1 MPRPFL
7 SAFLLLAAVA
17 GCAQPPVSAGTGAVA
32 PGLTLAGEWRNT
44 PPGPAEKGCFTEQ
57 KRPAVVE
64 TVTEQV
70 LVAPEVRDKATG
82 AVTRPASYRTTT
94 QARIVEGGET
104 LWFETLCPRDLTRE
118 RVATLQRALAARGLY
133 LGAVT
138 GKMDR
143 ATQAAVR
150 AYQAPRGLLSA
161 ILSRRAAEQMG
172 VVPVR
177 LPGVGK
183 P

>member
-1 MPRPFL
+1 MQRPFL
-7 SAFLLLAAVA
+7 FVILAVAAVA
-17 GCAQPPVSAGTGAVA
+17 GCAQPPAAGGNGAVA
-32 PGLTLAGEWRNT
+32 PGLTLAGEWRKT
-44 PPGPAEKGCFTEQ
+44 APGPAEKGCFTQQ

-70 LVAPEVRDKATG
+70 LVLPELRDKATG

-104 LWFETLCPRDLTRE
+104 LWFETLCPEELTAE
-118 RVATLQRALAARGLY
+118 RIATLQRALTARG
-133 LGAVT
+133 GFKGPVT

-150 AYQAPRGLLSA
+150 AYQAPRGLLSS

-177 LPGVGK
+177 LPGVDK